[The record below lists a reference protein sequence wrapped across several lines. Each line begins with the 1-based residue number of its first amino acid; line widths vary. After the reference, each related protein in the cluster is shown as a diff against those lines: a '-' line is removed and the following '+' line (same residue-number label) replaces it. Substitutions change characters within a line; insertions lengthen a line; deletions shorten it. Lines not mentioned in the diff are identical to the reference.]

1 MQNRLLGYTRR
12 IVFFCSLLF
21 ALQTTAQTVITYHNK
36 DIETSKDYVKG
47 NDYQK
52 DFLLFMDMLQTTH
65 PAFEKGAP
73 INVKKEL
80 KQGYKSC
87 GKCESQEAFVYTLQQ
102 VAAKMHDGHTG
113 LQTSLNSDVYYPMHF
128 YIDDKGMYLDAVLKG
143 MESSLG
149 KQVLKISGKDM
160 SFIYEQFRGFFS
172 TTNDVDYK
180 KTFKNY
186 SNSYYLWK
194 ELGLC
199 EQDSSITLS
208 FADGNT
214 LKLKPIKI
222 QNKDISKVD
231 NKSQVQQMRLRAGG
245 MPFSFQILD
254 GGICYM
260 LFDQCADR
268 NTLRQQYL
276 PQVAGN
282 EKLLK
287 RLEQQLKRIPVFT
300 EFLDS
305 MFQTM
310 ATQNVKTLVV
320 DVRENSGGNST
331 LCDELLCRLKS
342 SIIGPRVSVR
352 PSHLAEAYYQAA
364 GLDKSLLYSTTDTH
378 SRLQGLASPFQG
390 NVIFVQG
397 ERTFSSA
404 GLLMTMAI
412 DNNIGIAIGEP
423 ASYAPTHYGDMISW
437 SLPNTQTKG
446 YISHKCFVRPD
457 ETKGQDIPLAN
468 SLSTSFQDYQK
479 GIDPCFNWV
488 MENFWR
494 QRN

>member
-1 MQNRLLGYTRR
+1 M
-12 IVFFCSLLF
+12 
-21 ALQTTAQTVITYHNK
+21 
-36 DIETSKDYVKG
+36 KG

-128 YIDDKGMYLDAVLKG
+128 YIDDTGMYLDAVLKG

-287 RLEQQLKRIPVFT
+287 RLEQQLKRISDTTDAEGNFDVRTSDRPWEKVRVMIRDIDGSKNGNF
-300 EFLDS
+300 D
-305 MFQTM
+305 
-310 ATQNVKTLVV
+310 KKIV
-320 DVRENSGGNST
+320 DVDFGDPEPTGGSV
-331 LCDELLCRLKS
+331 S
-342 SIIGPRVSVR
+342 SWKLGVKK
-352 PSHLAEAYYQAA
+352 AEVTV
-364 GLDKSLLYSTTDTH
+364 K
-378 SRLQGLASPFQG
+378 
-390 NVIFVQG
+390 V
-397 ERTFSSA
+397 ER
-404 GLLMTMAI
+404 
-412 DNNIGIAIGEP
+412 
-423 ASYAPTHYGDMISW
+423 
-437 SLPNTQTKG
+437 K
-446 YISHKCFVRPD
+446 K
-457 ETKGQDIPLAN
+457 
-468 SLSTSFQDYQK
+468 
-479 GIDPCFNWV
+479 
-488 MENFWR
+488 
-494 QRN
+494 